1 MFARPGMG
9 SLLISAIYQRDY
21 PQVQALVVVFATS
34 VVVVNVLV
42 DLAYAMLDPRV
53 RR

>member
-1 MFARPGMG
+1 
-9 SLLISAIYQRDY
+9 
-21 PQVQALVVVFATS
+21 VVVFATS